1 MLMIIVGFVTLHG
14 LVFLPVLLSFIG
26 EDNVIT
32 LFMLFILLHTPQVIL
47 KIKVQLI
54 PNLL

>member
-1 MLMIIVGFVTLHG
+1 MFMIIVGFVTLHG